1 MKKLLIFVMATA
13 LCAFA
18 ACSGSS
24 DNNAQPTAA
33 PTSAPTTEPTVAPTA
48 EPTATATPEPT
59 ATNTPAPTEAASDE
73 VKVITIAE
81 ALELCGEPGNITT
94 ERYYIR
100 GTVES
105 MVNIAYGNM
114 VVTDET
120 GSITVY
126 GTYSADGSLKY
137 NEMTDK
143 AFEGDEVL
151 LHCILQN
158 YNGTKEVK
166 NARLIEFKR
175 TEVVIDESLY
185 TDMSVSDART
195 AETGTMIK
203 VDGVVARITYANGM
217 IPNGFYLV
225 DDTESIYVFDADVA
239 QRVAVGN
246 NITIAASKTWWVLEK
261 EQSSAEKFGYKG
273 CCQLENATLVSND
286 EKTDNTFHKSWI
298 KESTVKAIMENPVT
312 NDITSTIF
320 KVNALVKKVEGKG
333 FVNYYFFDLD
343 GETGSYTY
351 TQCSGSDFSWL
362 DEFDGKI
369 CTVYLSALNAKSTS
383 SACVYRL
390 LPIEVLDEGF
400 VFDTANTAEHVVN
413 YYGLGQFD
421 ASYSG
426 NPATELIT
434 TVSSDLLGFEN
445 ATLSYSSS
453 DTSVVEFTD
462 VDGKPVMNCLNSGT
476 ATITVTGTYGDKSH
490 SETVDI
496 TVTVAA
502 AVEDYINVAD
512 AAKAAVG
519 ETITVKGIVGPSL
532 VNKTGFYL
540 IDETGVI
547 AITMD
552 AAVLEGLEI
561 GHEVVLQG
569 NRDLFTNGKEDH
581 HGQTCITNCKVVA
594 NYYGTNEYSVA
605 TFDNS
610 ITLADFYNLDAK
622 VDYTTTV
629 YVLKA
634 TVNVVE
640 TNFYTNIELTE
651 GDTKVSLYCSSA
663 NQYNWLKDFAGTEV
677 TLEIAPCNWND
688 KKYYRGCVLA
698 VYTDNGKVVNNL
710 NFQE

>member
-1 MKKLLIFVMATA
+1 MRKLIILLMTLA
-13 LCAFA
+13 LCGFA
-18 ACSGSS
+18 ACSGNS
-24 DNNAQPTAA
+24 DNSARPTAI
-33 PTSAPTTEPTVAPTA
+33 PTAEPTVAPTTEPTAAPTA
-48 EPTATATPEPT
+48 TPTVEPTATSTPV
-59 ATNTPAPTEAASDE
+59 PTEAPVDE
-73 VKVITIAE
+73 IKVITIVE
-81 ALELCGEPGNITT
+81 ALELCGEPGNLTE

-105 MVNIAYGNM
+105 MINIAYGNM
-114 VVTDET
+114 IVTDET
-120 GSITVY
+120 GSISVY

-137 NEMTDK
+137 SEMEDK

-166 NARLIEFKR
+166 NARLIEYTR
-175 TEVVIDESLY
+175 AEVVIDESLY
-185 TDMSVSDART
+185 TDMSVAEART
-195 AETGTMIK
+195 AAEGSMIK
-203 VDGVVARITYANGM
+203 TDGVVARITYANGM
-217 IPNGFYLV
+217 IPNGFVLV
-225 DDTESIYVFDADVA
+225 DDTEAIYVFDADVA
-239 QRVAVGN
+239 QRVSIGN
-246 NITIAASKTWWVLEK
+246 AITIVASKTWWVLEK

-286 EKTDNTFHKSWI
+286 EKTNDFNKNWI
-298 KESTVKAIMENPVT
+298 TESTVKEIVENPVT
-312 NDITSTIF
+312 NDITSSIF
-320 KVNALVKKVEGKG
+320 KVNALVKKVEGTG
-333 FVNYYFFDLD
+333 FTNYYFFDLD

-390 LPIEVLDEGF
+390 LPIEVIDEGF
-400 VFDTANTAEHVVN
+400 VFDTANAAGHVVN
-413 YYGLGQFD
+413 YYGLSQFD
-421 ASYSG
+421 PSYSG
-426 NPATELIT
+426 NPALELVT
-434 TVSSDLLGFEN
+434 TVSSELLGFAD
-445 ATLSYSSS
+445 ATLSYSS
-453 DTSVVEFTD
+453 DNTAVVGFKETE
-462 VDGKPVMNCLNSGT
+462 GKLVMNCLDSGI
-476 ATITVTGTYGDKSH
+476 ATITVTGTYGDTSY
-490 SETVDI
+490 SATMDI

-502 AVEDYINVAD
+502 AVEDYLTVAG

-519 ETITVKGIVGPSL
+519 ESITVKGIVGPSL

-552 AAVLEGLEI
+552 AAVLAGLEI
-561 GHEVVLQG
+561 GYEVVIKG
-569 NRDLFTNGKEDH
+569 TRDLFSNGAEDH
-581 HGQTCITNCKVVA
+581 HGQTCITNCEVDA
-594 NYYGTNEYSVA
+594 NYYGSKEYSTA

-622 VDYTTTV
+622 TDYSTTV
-629 YVLKA
+629 YILKA

-640 TNFYTNIELTE
+640 TNFYTNIELTD

-663 NQYNWLKDFAGTEV
+663 NQYNWLKEFAGTEV
-677 TLEIAPCNWND
+677 TMELAPCNWNN
-688 KKYYRGCVLA
+688 KTYYRGCVLA